1 MDQRDGMFTVK
12 LSELEQ
18 EYEQMRDRIQK
29 FQGKNAKQVHQER
42 ERLLEE
48 YHAHDL
54 LLDNT
59 VRSCRSRAMARMAE
73 IQRDYGA
80 QVENLLQ
87 SDPLADRQESGCG
100 EHAEAMA
107 LYAEFAIDFAMQAMR
122 YALITAL
129 SAMELQMQADEN
141 TKKGDCD
148 TYE

>member
-1 MDQRDGMFTVK
+1 MRTTFCWTTPSDPAGPCYGPHGRDPAG
-12 LSELEQ
+12 LW
-18 EYEQMRDRIQK
+18 
-29 FQGKNAKQVHQER
+29 GW
-42 ERLLEE
+42 
-48 YHAHDL
+48 
-54 LLDNT
+54 
-59 VRSCRSRAMARMAE
+59 
-73 IQRDYGA
+73 
-80 QVENLLQ
+80 VENLLQ

-141 TKKGDCD
+141 MKKGDCD